1 MAEDGRVS
9 TDALP
14 KIPHGRTARRLDW
27 EHLPPVVRRE
37 VERQL
42 GAAVVAA
49 ESQRSGFTPGMASV
63 LTCADG
69 SRHFV
74 KAASSKAQRIF
85 ATAYREEARK
95 LRLLAGWIPAPRLRW
110 SQECYDWVV
119 LGYEYV
125 EARAPHRPWT
135 DPDLDAVADLLVETA
150 TALTPAPGSGWASF
164 ADDQA
169 DFPAYWEHLDHLP
182 HAAEA
187 AALAAGFA
195 EHTAGDTLVHLDIRD
210 DNVLIRPDGSVL
222 VCDWNWPVAGAP
234 WLDSLILLIG
244 PRGDG
249 LDVDARLASHPL
261 LGEVE
266 PEAIDSVLALLAG
279 YFLKCA
285 GDPVPNFSPHIRD
298 AQRWQGEVCLSW
310 LSERRGW

>member
-1 MAEDGRVS
+1 MTRSRPGP
-9 TDALP
+9 TLP
-14 KIPHGRTARRLDW
+14 AIPYGRTARRLEW

-42 GAAVVAA
+42 GSPVVDA
-49 ESQRSGFTPGMASV
+49 ESQQSGFTPGMASV

-74 KAASSKAQRIF
+74 KAASAKAQRMF

-95 LRLLAGWIPAPRLRW
+95 LKLLAGWIPAPRLRW

-119 LGYEYV
+119 LGFEYV
-125 EARAPHRPWT
+125 EARAPQRPWT
-135 DPDLDAVADLLVETA
+135 EADLALASGLLVETA
-150 TALTPAPGSGWASF
+150 AALTPAPGTGWTSF
-164 ADDQA
+164 AEDQV
-169 DFPAYWEHLDHLP
+169 DFPAYWERLGHLP

-195 EHTAGDTLVHLDIRD
+195 DHTAGDTLVHLDIRD
-210 DNVLIRPDGSVL
+210 DNILIRPDRTVL
-222 VCDWNWPVAGAP
+222 VCDWNWPVTGAA
-234 WLDSLILLIG
+234 WLDSLMLLIG

-249 LDVDARLASHPL
+249 LDVEALIADHPVLA
-261 LGEVE
+261 GVD

-285 GDPVPNFSPHIRD
+285 GDPVPTFSPYVREV
-298 AQRWQGEVCLSW
+298 QRWQGEVCLDW
-310 LSERRGW
+310 LAERRSW